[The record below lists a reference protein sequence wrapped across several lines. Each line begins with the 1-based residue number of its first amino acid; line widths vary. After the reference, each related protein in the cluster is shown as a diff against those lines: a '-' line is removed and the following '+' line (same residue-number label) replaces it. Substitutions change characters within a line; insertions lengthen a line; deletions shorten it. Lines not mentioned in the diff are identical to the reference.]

1 MKQMKTKARLFALC
15 LGLLMLAA
23 FAGSVLVVFADADVK
38 AFGDGGHNAQSV
50 PEGKGVVGMHI
61 GVNGEFSAFSFVMPT
76 WTVSGEYSAYLSV
89 YRWDTDYKTT
99 VSAEPLATK
108 EFTGLNDC
116 AENRFGHGTAKS
128 MKKK

>member
-61 GVNGEFSAFSFVMPT
+61 GVIQRIFLGD
-76 WTVSGEYSAYLSV
+76 AYLDSQRQVQRVPVRLSVGYRLQDHRFGGAACNQRV
-89 YRWDTDYKTT
+89 YR
-99 VSAEPLATK
+99 AE
-108 EFTGLNDC
+108 
-116 AENRFGHGTAKS
+116 
-128 MKKK
+128 